1 MACNWKHKIL
11 TYIDIQIEEIMK
23 KVLVLGLLIGA
34 LGLSACSFDDGSA
47 KEQGNKN
54 TQSKQTEVLSQNVS
68 EIAET
73 QTEEAEEIVEPEIN
87 TITVTATGDCTLGK
101 MQDHGYSG
109 SFNAYYDSYGEDYF
123 FDGVRDV
130 FESDDFTIVNL
141 ECVLSNSEARVD
153 KTYNLKGKPEYVGIM
168 SGSSVEACSLGNNH
182 SRDYGEQSLK
192 DTQTVLDESGI
203 VYGYNDHIGTYTTDE
218 GMTIGVVSASLLS
231 MSADY
236 ENYLYNGIQRLKEQ
250 GTDLIIASCHW
261 GIEREYY
268 PNDYQK
274 RVAHELIDKGA
285 DLVIG
290 NHPHVLQ
297 GVELYNG
304 KIICYSLGN
313 FCFGGNRNPSD
324 KDTMMFQQTFTYVD
338 GVLQTDVN
346 AKIIPCMISSTSSY
360 NDFKPTI
367 TTDDRK
373 GLIID
378 NVNTYSEPYSNIRF
392 SDSGMLTIK
401 E

>member
-1 MACNWKHKIL
+1 
-11 TYIDIQIEEIMK
+11 MK

-73 QTEEAEEIVEPEIN
+73 QTEEAEEIVEPVIN
-87 TITVTATGDCTLGK
+87 TITVTAIGDCTLGK

-182 SRDYGEQSLK
+182 SRDYGEQSLT
-192 DTQTVLDESGI
+192 DTQTVLDEVGI

-231 MSADY
+231 KSADY
-236 ENYLYNGIQRLKEQ
+236 ENYLYNGIQQLKEQ

-346 AKIIPCMISSTSSY
+346 AKIIPCMLSSTSSY

-367 TTDDRK
+367 MTDDRK

-378 NVNTYSEPYSNIRF
+378 NVNTYSEPYSNIKF

>member
-130 FESDDFTIVNL
+130 FQNDDFTIVNL

-168 SGSSVEACSLGNNH
+168 SGSAVEACSLGNNH
-182 SRDYGEQSLK
+182 SRDYGEQSLT
-192 DTQTVLDESGI
+192 DTQTVLDEVGI

-231 MSADY
+231 KSADY

-285 DLVIG
+285 ALVIG
-290 NHPHVLQ
+290 HHPHVLQ

-346 AKIIPCMISSTSSY
+346 AKIIPCMLSSTSSY

>member
-1 MACNWKHKIL
+1 
-11 TYIDIQIEEIMK
+11 MK

-130 FESDDFTIVNL
+130 FQNDDFTIVNL

-182 SRDYGEQSLK
+182 SRDYGEQSLT
-192 DTQTVLDESGI
+192 DTQTVLDEVGI

-231 MSADY
+231 KSADY

-290 NHPHVLQ
+290 HHPHVLQ

-346 AKIIPCMISSTSSY
+346 AKIIPCMLSSTSSY

-367 TTDDRK
+367 MTDDRK

-378 NVNTYSEPYSNIRF
+378 NVNTYSEPYSNIKF

>member
-1 MACNWKHKIL
+1 MKRKI
-11 TYIDIQIEEIMK
+11 
-23 KVLVLGLLIGA
+23 VLVMLALA
-34 LGLSACSFDDGSA
+34 LGLSGCSFDDGGA
-47 KEQGNKN
+47 REQGNKN
-54 TQSKQTEVLSQNVS
+54 TQSQQTEVLSQNVS

-73 QTEEAEEIVEPEIN
+73 QTEEAEEIVEPVIN

-130 FESDDFTIVNL
+130 FENDDFTIVNL

-182 SRDYGEQSLK
+182 SRDYGEQSLI
-192 DTQTVLDESGI
+192 DTQNVLDEAGI
-203 VYGYNDHIGTYTTDE
+203 VYGYNDHIGTYTTND

-236 ENYLYNGIQRLKEQ
+236 ENYLKNGIAQLKEQ
-250 GTDLIIASCHW
+250 GCNLIIASCHW

-268 PNDYQK
+268 PNDYQR
-274 RVAHELIDKGA
+274 RVAHDLIDSGV

-290 NHPHVLQ
+290 HHPHVLQ

-313 FCFGGNRNPSD
+313 FCFGGNRNPAD

-346 AKIIPCMISSTSSY
+346 AKIIPCMLSSTSSY

-367 TTDDRK
+367 LTDDRK
-373 GLIID
+373 GIIID
-378 NVNTYSEPYSNIRF
+378 NVNAYSEPYSNIRF

>member
-1 MACNWKHKIL
+1 
-11 TYIDIQIEEIMK
+11 MK

-130 FESDDFTIVNL
+130 FQNDDFTIVNL

-182 SRDYGEQSLK
+182 SRDYGEQSLT
-192 DTQTVLDESGI
+192 DTQTVLDEAGI
-203 VYGYNDHIGTYTTDE
+203 VYSYNDHIGTYTTDE

-231 MSADY
+231 KSADY

-346 AKIIPCMISSTSSY
+346 AKIIPCMLSSTSSY

-367 TTDDRK
+367 MTDDRK

-378 NVNTYSEPYSNIRF
+378 NVNTYSEPYSNIKF

>member
-34 LGLSACSFDDGSA
+34 LGLSGCSFDDGSA

-192 DTQTVLDESGI
+192 DTQNVLDEAGI
-203 VYGYNDHIGTYTTDE
+203 VYAYNDHIGTYTTDE

-290 NHPHVLQ
+290 HHPHVLQ

-346 AKIIPCMISSTSSY
+346 AKIIPCMLSSTSSY

>member
-130 FESDDFTIVNL
+130 FERDDFTIVNL

-236 ENYLYNGIQRLKEQ
+236 ENYLYNGIQQLKEQ

-274 RVAHELIDKGA
+274 SVAHELIDKGA

-290 NHPHVLQ
+290 HHPHVLQ

-367 TTDDRK
+367 MTDDRK

>member
-1 MACNWKHKIL
+1 MKRKI
-11 TYIDIQIEEIMK
+11 
-23 KVLVLGLLIGA
+23 VLVMLALA
-34 LGLSACSFDDGSA
+34 LGLSGCSFDDGGA
-47 KEQGNKN
+47 REQGNKN
-54 TQSKQTEVLSQNVS
+54 TQSQQTEVLSQNVS

-73 QTEEAEEIVEPEIN
+73 QTEDVEETVEPVIN

-130 FESDDFTIVNL
+130 FENDDFTIVNL

-182 SRDYGEQSLK
+182 SRDYGEQSLI
-192 DTQTVLDESGI
+192 DTQNVLDEAGI
-203 VYGYNDHIGTYTTDE
+203 VYGYNDHIGTYTTND

-236 ENYLYNGIQRLKEQ
+236 ENYLKNGIAQLKEQ
-250 GTDLIIASCHW
+250 GCNLIIASCHW

-268 PNDYQK
+268 PNDYQR
-274 RVAHELIDKGA
+274 RVAHDLIDSGV

-290 NHPHVLQ
+290 HHPHVLQ

-313 FCFGGNRNPSD
+313 FCFGGNRNPAD

-346 AKIIPCMISSTSSY
+346 AKIIPCMLSSTSSY

-367 TTDDRK
+367 LTDDRK
-373 GLIID
+373 GIIID
-378 NVNTYSEPYSNIRF
+378 NVNAYSEPYSNIRF

>member
-1 MACNWKHKIL
+1 
-11 TYIDIQIEEIMK
+11 
-23 KVLVLGLLIGA
+23 
-34 LGLSACSFDDGSA
+34 
-47 KEQGNKN
+47 
-54 TQSKQTEVLSQNVS
+54 
-68 EIAET
+68 
-73 QTEEAEEIVEPEIN
+73 
-87 TITVTATGDCTLGK
+87 
-101 MQDHGYSG
+101 HGYSG

-130 FESDDFTIVNL
+130 FENDDFTIVNL

-182 SRDYGEQSLK
+182 SRDYGEQSLT
-192 DTQTVLDESGI
+192 DTQNVLDEAGI

-236 ENYLYNGIQRLKEQ
+236 ENYLYNGIQQLKEQ

>member
-1 MACNWKHKIL
+1 M
-11 TYIDIQIEEIMK
+11 
-23 KVLVLGLLIGA
+23 
-34 LGLSACSFDDGSA
+34 
-47 KEQGNKN
+47 
-54 TQSKQTEVLSQNVS
+54 
-68 EIAET
+68 
-73 QTEEAEEIVEPEIN
+73 
-87 TITVTATGDCTLGK
+87 
-101 MQDHGYSG
+101 
-109 SFNAYYDSYGEDYF
+109 
-123 FDGVRDV
+123 
-130 FESDDFTIVNL
+130 
-141 ECVLSNSEARVD
+141 
-153 KTYNLKGKPEYVGIM
+153 
-168 SGSSVEACSLGNNH
+168 
-182 SRDYGEQSLK
+182 
-192 DTQTVLDESGI
+192 LDEAGI
-203 VYGYNDHIGTYTTDE
+203 VYAYNDHIGTYTTDE

-236 ENYLYNGIQRLKEQ
+236 ENYLYNGIQQLKEQ

>member
-130 FESDDFTIVNL
+130 FQNDDFTIVNL

-182 SRDYGEQSLK
+182 SRDYGEQSLT
-192 DTQTVLDESGI
+192 DTQTVLDEVGI

-231 MSADY
+231 KSADY

-290 NHPHVLQ
+290 HHPHVLQ

-346 AKIIPCMISSTSSY
+346 AKIIPCMLSSTSSY

-367 TTDDRK
+367 MTDDRK

-378 NVNTYSEPYSNIRF
+378 NVNTYSEPYSNIKF

>member
-1 MACNWKHKIL
+1 
-11 TYIDIQIEEIMK
+11 MK

-130 FESDDFTIVNL
+130 FQNDDFTIVNL

-231 MSADY
+231 KSADY

-378 NVNTYSEPYSNIRF
+378 NVNTYSEPYSNIKF